1 MLFKCT
7 HRQAWC
13 LLNWRR
19 IMKTITVKLPVPKL
33 PKTIKS
39 REEWLN
45 VVLHKHVAKLLKV
58 KAGVVLPSDA
68 KVSVGFPG
76 GGSARKRIGECW
88 PRERSSIKVN
98 EIFINPSIR
107 EPRTMVDV
115 LVHEAIH
122 AVDDCKSGH
131 KAPFRRMALAV
142 GLEGK
147 MKSTHAGAELSKW
160 IGEVLDAMP
169 KIDYGS
175 LDLSDRKKQ
184 STRML
189 KLECGDC
196 GYVVRTT
203 QKWVDVG
210 MPSCYCGGHFNV
222 EG

>member
-1 MLFKCT
+1 
-7 HRQAWC
+7 
-13 LLNWRR
+13 
-19 IMKTITVKLPVPKL
+19 MKA
-33 PKTIKS
+33 IKS

-45 VVLHKHVAKLLKV
+45 VVLHKHIAKLLKV
-58 KAGVVLPSDA
+58 KAGVVLPADA

-88 PRERSSIKVN
+88 PRSRSSIKVN
-98 EIFINPSIR
+98 EIFINPSITA
-107 EPRTMVDV
+107 PTLMIDV

-122 AVDDCKSGH
+122 AVDDCKNGH

-160 IGEVLDAMP
+160 IGEVLAAMP

-175 LDLSDRKKQ
+175 LDLSGRKVQ

-189 KLECGDC
+189 KLKCDSC

-203 QKWVDVG
+203 QKWAECG
-210 MPSCYCGGHFNV
+210 MPSCCCGGDFHKA
-222 EG
+222 G